1 MTTIGTRTLRWLGTA
16 LVVGLGCRG
25 PIGAPPPAQVSP
37 PSAGSEL
44 RAPSDFASITDAK
57 ERSAALFAEASRVM
71 LHPRCKNCHPAG
83 DSPLQGDRGLVHDPP
98 VVRGADDKGVPGLEC
113 TSCHQDQNV
122 ELARVPGA
130 PGWHLAPRAMAWD
143 GRTQRALCEQLKDPS
158 RNGGKSLAE
167 IVEHS
172 THDRLVGWGWT
183 PGHGREPAPG
193 SQAAF
198 GALMDAWVKDGAV
211 CPPEEVRR

>member
-1 MTTIGTRTLRWLGTA
+1 MTAIGTRTLQWLGTA
-16 LVVGLGCRG
+16 LALGLGCG
-25 PIGAPPPAQVSP
+25 GATGGSPAPVQAP
-37 PSAGSEL
+37 RAGSTL
-44 RAPSDFASITDAK
+44 RAPSDFASITDPK

-71 LHPRCKNCHPAG
+71 LHPRCVNCHPAG
-83 DSPLQGDRGLVHDPP
+83 DSPLQGDRGFVHDPP
-98 VVRGADDKGVPGLEC
+98 VARGADDKGVPGLEC
-113 TSCHQDQNV
+113 TSCHQDHNL

-130 PGWHLAPRAMAWD
+130 PGWHLAPRSMTWE
-143 GRTQRALCEQLKDPS
+143 GRTQHALCEQLKDPA

-172 THDRLVGWGWT
+172 AHDRLVGWGWA

-198 GALMDAWVKDGAV
+198 GALMEAWMKDGAV
-211 CPPEEVRR
+211 CPPVEIRR